1 VKWWEGLKKRA
12 LSFKVLLRDKTT
24 IKEQRP

>member
-1 VKWWEGLKKRA
+1 MLEGLKKRA

-24 IKEQRP
+24 RKEKRP

>member
-1 VKWWEGLKKRA
+1 MVEGLKNRA

-24 IKEQRP
+24 IKEKRP